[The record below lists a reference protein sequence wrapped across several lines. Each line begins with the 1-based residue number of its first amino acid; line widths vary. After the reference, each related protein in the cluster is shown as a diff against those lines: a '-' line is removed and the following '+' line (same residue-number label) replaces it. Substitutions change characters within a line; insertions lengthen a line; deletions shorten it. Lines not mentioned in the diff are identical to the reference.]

1 MGMLKTYKLL
11 LCIGAGL
18 MLGACSSSSYS
29 GMQLTEADFK
39 NMFRDHTWYMS
50 TIHAVYA
57 DGTYGMEDLRAH
69 WVGGYVGVN
78 FVCDNDSLYE
88 YKGCFIAGLHTF
100 EYYRPGTTYEYDAKS
115 HTLSL
120 KNLELSRYEK
130 LRELEVVYISKDS
143 MLCFSPII
151 DNVRKDSLAVKS
163 LITFKAK
170 DIPSDFRDMILDEKS
185 ANEKIN
191 QLNEYE

>member
-1 MGMLKTYKLL
+1 MLKTYKLL

-57 DGTYGMEDLRAH
+57 DGTYGMED
-69 WVGGYVGVN
+69 
-78 FVCDNDSLYE
+78 FE
-88 YKGCFIAGLHTF
+88 YKGCFVAGLHTF

-151 DNVRKDSLAVKS
+151 DNVRKNSLAVKS